1 MYQDFA
7 ENLPPKFKEVISGAF
22 RDEGGRWLAA
32 LPEIIGEIERNWS
45 LEIAEP
51 FPNLS
56 YHYVAPCVFKTGGEA
71 VVKIGF
77 PGEKTTTV
85 NEIRMLEFLDG
96 RGVCRLLRFDES
108 RSALLL
114 EKMSPGENLKEICGK
129 NDAAKAVGIAIKAM
143 RGFWREP
150 PETSEFPRL
159 EQWFEGLQI
168 AEKINF
174 APEHVKK
181 ARRFFDELNSST
193 KAKTLLHGDFH
204 HENIL
209 SAEREKF
216 LAIDPK
222 GIVGDIGYD
231 LSVFMINHA
240 HWLKSEPDLPEKLD
254 GAIRAFSEAFAV
266 EPQNL
271 RKWIFAHSVLSA
283 WWTFE
288 ETSENRKSELAF
300 AEIWKV

>member
-1 MYQDFA
+1 MHQDFP
-7 ENLPPKFKEVISGAF
+7 ENLPQKFTEVILGAF
-22 RDEGGRWLAA
+22 RAAGRRWIAD
-32 LPEIIGEIERNWS
+32 LPEIIGEIEQNWS
-45 LEIAEP
+45 LEIKKP

-77 PGEKTTTV
+77 PGEKTTTL
-85 NEIRMLEFLDG
+85 NEIRMLNFLDG
-96 RGVCRLLRFDES
+96 RGVCKLLRFDEN

-114 EKMSPGENLKEICGK
+114 EKMTPGENLKEICGS
-129 NDAAKAVGIAIKAM
+129 DDAKACEIAIRVM
-143 RGFWREP
+143 RDFWREP
-150 PETSEFPRL
+150 PEQSEFPVL
-159 EQWFEGLQI
+159 EQWFDGLKT
-168 AEKINF
+168 AEKLGF
-174 APEHVKK
+174 APAYVKK
-181 ARRFFDELNSST
+181 ARRFFDELNALT
-193 KAKTLLHGDFH
+193 EKKTLLHGDFH

-209 SAEREKF
+209 SAARVPF

-231 LSVFMINHA
+231 LSIFMINHA
-240 HWLKSEPDLPEKLD
+240 NWLKADPNLSAKLD
-254 GAIRAFSEAFAV
+254 GAIRAFSEAFQI

-288 ETSENRKSELAF
+288 ENCENWKREIAF